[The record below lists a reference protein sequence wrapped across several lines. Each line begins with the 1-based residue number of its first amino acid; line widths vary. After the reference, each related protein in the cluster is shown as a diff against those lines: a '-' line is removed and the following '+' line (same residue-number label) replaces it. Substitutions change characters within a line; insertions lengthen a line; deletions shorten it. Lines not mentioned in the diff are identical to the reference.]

1 MRYSS
6 DTFITDNDLTWEA
19 VAPGMRRKIMSY
31 DDHLML
37 VKVEFE
43 AGGIGELHQH
53 FHSQTS
59 YVERGEFEVTIDGAT
74 TVLRAG
80 DVFYVQPNLLHGAK
94 ALTDGVLLDIF
105 SPIRE
110 DFMAAAGLLP
120 AETAAVK

>member
-6 DTFITDNDLTWEA
+6 NTFITDQDLAWEK
-19 VAPGMRRKIMSY
+19 VAPGIKRKIMSY

-43 AGGIGELHQH
+43 AGAVGAAHQH

-59 YVERGEFEVTIDGAT
+59 YVVAGEFEVTIGDET
-74 TVLRAG
+74 TILRTG
-80 DVFYVQPNLLHGAK
+80 EVFYVQPNILHGAI
-94 ALTDGVLLDIF
+94 ALTNGMLLDIF

-120 AETAAVK
+120 AAAAAS

>member
-6 DTFITDNDLTWEA
+6 DTFITDQDLTWEE
-19 VAPGMRRKIMSY
+19 VAPGMKRKIMSY

-43 AGGIGELHQH
+43 AGAVGAAHQH

-59 YVERGEFEVTIDGAT
+59 YVVAGEFEVTIGGQSSI
-74 TVLRAG
+74 LRTG
-80 DVFYVQPNLLHGAK
+80 DVFYVEPNILHGAV

-120 AETAAVK
+120 SQAASR

>member
-6 DTFITDNDLTWEA
+6 DTFITDNDLTWET

-43 AGGIGELHQH
+43 AGGIGVLHQH

-59 YVERGEFEVTIDGAT
+59 YVERGEFEVTIGDET
-74 TVLRAG
+74 TVLRTG
-80 DVFYVQPNLLHGAK
+80 DVFYVQPNMMHGAK

-110 DFMAAAGLLP
+110 DFMAAAGFQP
-120 AETAAVK
+120 AEALASK